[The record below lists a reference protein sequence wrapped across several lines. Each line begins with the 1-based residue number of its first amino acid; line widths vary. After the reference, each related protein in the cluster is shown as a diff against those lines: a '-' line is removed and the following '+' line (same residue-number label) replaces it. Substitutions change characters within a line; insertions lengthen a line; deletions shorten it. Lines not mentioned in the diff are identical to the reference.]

1 MKTLII
7 YTSKHGSTK
16 KIADYIKDKLQVDS
30 VNLLNSPCPSLK
42 EYEQIVIGGSI
53 YYKAID
59 PKLSEFI
66 EGNLDS
72 LLKKKIALFLV
83 CLMSE
88 EPAAE
93 QFNNNFD
100 ETLLNHSSADGFFGG
115 VLESEELNPLEKLVT
130 SFAFKNV
137 NVHENLFFDE
147 VDKFVEAIAINTK
160 EEE

>member
-7 YTSKHGSTK
+7 YTSKHGSTH
-16 KIADYIKDKLQVDS
+16 KIATYIKDKLQAES
-30 VNLLNSPCPSLK
+30 VNLLENVCPDLSNYDQL
-42 EYEQIVIGGSI
+42 VIGGSI

-66 EGNLDS
+66 ESNLS
-72 LLKKKIALFLV
+72 TLLSKKIALFLV
-83 CLMSE
+83 CLLSE
-88 EPAAE
+88 ESAAE

-115 VLESEELNPLEKLVT
+115 VLEPTELNPLEKLVT

-147 VDKFVEAIAINTK
+147 ADKFTQAISTEAK
-160 EEE
+160 E